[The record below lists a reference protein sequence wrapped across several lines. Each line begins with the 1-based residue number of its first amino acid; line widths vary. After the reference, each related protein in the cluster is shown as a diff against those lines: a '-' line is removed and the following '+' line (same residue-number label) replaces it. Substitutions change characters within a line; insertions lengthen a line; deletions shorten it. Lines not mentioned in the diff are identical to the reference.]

1 MTGTDN
7 IKGQQIL
14 RIQQRLS
21 NMIKNLFR
29 YNGLKSTYYVYLSNL
44 FYKPVY
50 FQGFCSLLSL
60 VGVIVFTVGICRKIC
75 RQINR
80 QPGDNGMPL
89 HNSSES
95 SSPNNESN
103 DSNGHQA
110 SHQPVCENGTPSQT
124 GSASFSP
131 KQANNSSITT
141 PQANGETKEST
152 KV

>member
-7 IKGQQIL
+7 IKGQQIF

-21 NMIKNLFR
+21 NMIKILFR

-75 RQINR
+75 RQ
-80 QPGDNGMPL
+80 PGDNGMPL

-110 SHQPVCENGTPSQT
+110 SHHPVCENGTPSQT
-124 GSASFSP
+124 GSASFP
-131 KQANNSSITT
+131 PRQANNSSNTT
-141 PQANGETKEST
+141 PQANGETKETT

>member
-7 IKGQQIL
+7 IKGQQIF

-75 RQINR
+75 RQ
-80 QPGDNGMPL
+80 PGDNGMPL

-110 SHQPVCENGTPSQT
+110 SHHPVCENGTPSQT
-124 GSASFSP
+124 GSASFP
-131 KQANNSSITT
+131 PRQANNSSNTT
-141 PQANGETKEST
+141 PQANGETKETT